1 MLGAA
6 GVTLV
11 NQYREAAFRGPPETV
26 LTPARFPHLAPP
38 AIVTPAAPSM
48 MPRTMAKSIRYSLDG
63 TGVLFRT
70 AGE

>member
-1 MLGAA
+1 MLFAIVLGIMLGAA

-38 AIVTPAAPSM
+38 AIVTRGGTFRRRAA
-48 MPRTMAKSIRYSLDG
+48 
-63 TGVLFRT
+63 
-70 AGE
+70 